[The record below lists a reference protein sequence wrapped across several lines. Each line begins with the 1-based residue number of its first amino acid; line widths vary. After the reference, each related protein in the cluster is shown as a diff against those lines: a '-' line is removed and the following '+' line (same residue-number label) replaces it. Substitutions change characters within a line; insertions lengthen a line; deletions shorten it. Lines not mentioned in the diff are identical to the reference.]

1 MTSHVRVRKIF
12 AFLPRVFAISAI
24 VYPNLKIIKIREK
37 KKKRNVRVIKKQNH
51 FSKLDGI
58 EMNAILMK

>member
-12 AFLPRVFAISAI
+12 AFLPRVFTISAI
-24 VYPNLKIIKIREK
+24 VYPNFKIIKIREK
-37 KKKRNVRVIKKQNH
+37 KEKRRNVRVIKQQNH
-51 FSKLDGI
+51 FKNGM